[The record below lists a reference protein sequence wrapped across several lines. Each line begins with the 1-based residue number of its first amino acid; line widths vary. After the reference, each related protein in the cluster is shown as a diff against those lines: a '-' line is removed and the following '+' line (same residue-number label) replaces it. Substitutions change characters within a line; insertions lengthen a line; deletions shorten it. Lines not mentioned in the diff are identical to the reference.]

1 MKYKFLYLIIF
12 AAALISCS
20 DDKVNNSTDIDANQ
34 ITFRPENTEKGS
46 VPEGMFVQKV
56 LSGQEKAETLT
67 DLIKLY
73 KQDAGLSKDTDYDT
87 NLKNMWMILINEPL
101 IKEGTEEQKKFFIY
115 EQLAME
121 HNLPHL
127 DKFVNLLSSAKS
139 IDSNEKDR
147 IFEEF
152 VTTNE
157 TAINSIVWKSP
168 EEKAEKNQELLLL
181 RRNYGLLNSNF

>member
-1 MKYKFLYLIIF
+1 MKYKTLYLIIF
-12 AAALISCS
+12 AATLISCS
-20 DDKVNNSTDIDANQ
+20 DDKVNNSTDIDTNQ

-73 KQDAGLSKDTDYDT
+73 KQDAGLSKYSDYDT
-87 NLKNMWMILINEPL
+87 TLKNMWMILINEPL

-181 RRNYGLLNSNF
+181 RRNYGLLNTNL

>member
-1 MKYKFLYLIIF
+1 MKYKTLYLIF
-12 AAALISCS
+12 AATLISCS

-46 VPEGMFVQKV
+46 VPEGVFVQKV
-56 LSGQEKAETLT
+56 LSGQQKAETLT

-73 KQDAGLSKDTDYDT
+73 KQDAGLSKDSDYDT

-139 IDSNEKDR
+139 IERNEKDR
-147 IFEEF
+147 IFEGF
-152 VTTNE
+152 VTTNK
-157 TAINSIVWKSP
+157 TAINSIGWKSP

-181 RRNYGLLNSNF
+181 RRNYGLLNNSF